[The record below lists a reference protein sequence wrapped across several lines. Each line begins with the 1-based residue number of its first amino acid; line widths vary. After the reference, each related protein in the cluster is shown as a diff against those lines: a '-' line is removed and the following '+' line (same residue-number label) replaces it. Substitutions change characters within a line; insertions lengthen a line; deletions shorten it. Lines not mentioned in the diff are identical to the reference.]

1 MTKPAM
7 KPMPQPLRRWAHP
20 CLLATIWPLWPAQ
33 AAEPLPPQRVE
44 IRATA
49 AAERAADLAG
59 RQVVGRDELLRHGD
73 TRLADALARVPGV
86 SVDGRGSTTALTLGG
101 LGDGRTLLLING
113 EPAPPG
119 FSLDS
124 LPLDSLERVEIVR
137 GATVQ
142 SAQAIAGSINLVTR
156 RAAAVAARDLK
167 FSLASQ
173 WGRPQAT
180 LTLNLG
186 DKLGAATWG
195 LGLVA
200 SSERQHWP
208 ATYLQQR
215 VAEDTGELTQRTRTH
230 KVEQDHTDALALNP
244 RWSWARSGDDGSR
257 WQLSTDH
264 SLRYGVS
271 RGGVYDRRT
280 PLDGPPPAQQRS
292 DMALNYDRLFWRGR
306 LQAQHHAADGARS
319 EARLNLTHARRAQDA
334 RLLGYDF
341 VPRLV
346 QDSAVQGTATDQS
359 AVLNLRHQRPIGA
372 AHRLDI
378 GLEWE
383 QARRQEDRVQTEQP
397 LPGGRPPDNLDER
410 FDADVQRQA
419 LYLQDDW
426 ALGAWGEAQLG
437 LRLERLHTDS
447 AGNVFD
453 RVQQAH
459 RLIGPVVRW
468 SHTPAGEAGTFKLG
482 LSRGFRLPTP
492 RDVMPRR
499 YVPVEVSATS
509 PAFTGNPQLQPERAW
524 SLDGSWQRKLA
535 AAKGQVVVSAA
546 LRRIDDVILD
556 QLIVQPGVASAPWL
570 LQRFNGGRAWAASLE
585 LEASGQTPTPLAAQ
599 APLRWQAS
607 LALNRSRLQDVAGP
621 QAALAGQA
629 PWQLKLDLT
638 QALSPTLSA
647 QLGLRAQ
654 GRAVAD
660 QPSERRL
667 ETRARHS
674 VDASLSWQPQPR
686 HLWRLSA
693 SPLVAS
699 DAVDYKAVHVI
710 EDGHPVRYR
719 ASEAWQRGVLWRIGY
734 ERPI

>member
-1 MTKPAM
+1 MSKP
-7 KPMPQPLRRWAHP
+7 KKKRSPHRLSRVVWP
-20 CLLATIWPLWPAQ
+20 CLLATAGSAL
-33 AAEPLPPQRVE
+33 AAEPEAPQRVE
-44 IRATA
+44 IRANA
-49 AAERAADLAG
+49 DAERRADLAG

-86 SVDGRGSTTALTLGG
+86 SVDGRGSATALKLGG

-113 EPAPPG
+113 EPAPQG

-124 LPLDSLERVEIVR
+124 LALDSLERVEIVR

-142 SAQAIAGSINLVTR
+142 TAQAIAGTINLVTR
-156 RAAAVAARDLK
+156 RTATVAARDLK
-167 FSLASQ
+167 LSLASQ

-208 ATYLQQR
+208 ATIVQQR
-215 VAEDTGELTQRTRTH
+215 LDADTGEITQRTRTD
-230 KVEQDHTDALALNP
+230 KVEQDHTDALAVNP
-244 RWSWARSGDDGSR
+244 RWSWAHTGDDGSQ

-264 SLRYGVS
+264 SLRYGQS

-306 LQAQHHAADGARS
+306 VQAQHQTADGART
-319 EARLNLTHARRAQDA
+319 EARLNLTHSRREQDS
-334 RLLGYDF
+334 RLLGVDF
-341 VPRLV
+341 EPRLV
-346 QDSAVQGTATDQS
+346 QDSAVVGTATDQS
-359 AVLNLRHQRPIGA
+359 AVLNLRHQRPIGQ
-372 AHRLDI
+372 AHRLDL

-383 QARRQEDRVQTEQP
+383 HARRGEDRVQTEQA
-397 LPGGRPPDNLDER
+397 LPGGRPPENLDER
-410 FDADVQRQA
+410 YDADVQRQA
-419 LYLQDDW
+419 LYVQDDW
-426 ALGAWGEAQLG
+426 SLGAGGEAQLG
-437 LRLERLHTDS
+437 LRLERLNTDS

-453 RVQQAH
+453 RVQQTH
-459 RLIGPVVRW
+459 RLVGPVARW
-468 SHTPAGEAGTFKLG
+468 SYTPSADAGTFKLG

-499 YVPVEVSATS
+499 YVPVEVSATA

-524 SLDGSWQRKLA
+524 SLDTSWQRKLA
-535 AAKGQVVVSAA
+535 AVKGQFVASAA

-556 QLIVQPGVASAPWL
+556 RLIVQPDVTSAPWL
-570 LQRFNGGRAWAASLE
+570 LQRFNAGRAWAASLE
-585 LEASGQTPTPLAAQ
+585 LEANGQTVTPLVAA

-607 LALNRSRLQDVAGP
+607 LALHHSRLQDVAGP
-621 QAALAGQA
+621 QPALAGQA

-660 QPSERRL
+660 QPSERRIA
-667 ETRARHS
+667 TRARHS
-674 VDASLSWQPQPR
+674 LDASLSWQPQPR

-699 DAVDYKAVHVI
+699 DAVDDKSVRVI
-710 EDGHPVRYR
+710 ESGRPVLYR

>member
-1 MTKPAM
+1 MSKPE
-7 KPMPQPLRRWAHP
+7 KKWWRHPLCRAVWP
-20 CLLATIWPLWPAQ
+20 CLLATAWPAG
-33 AAEPLPPQRVE
+33 AAEPEATQRLE
-44 IRATA
+44 IRGTA
-49 AAERAADLAG
+49 AVERRADLAG

-86 SVDGRGSTTALTLGG
+86 SVDGRGSATALKLGG
-101 LGDGRTLLLING
+101 LGDGRTLLLVNG
-113 EPAPPG
+113 EPVPQG

-142 SAQAIAGSINLVTR
+142 AAQAIAGTINLVTR
-156 RAAAVAARDLK
+156 RTATVAARDIKL
-167 FSLASQ
+167 SLASQ

-186 DKLGAATWG
+186 DKAGAATWG

-208 ATYLQQR
+208 ATILQQR
-215 VAEDTGELTQRTRTH
+215 LAVDTGELTQRTRTH
-230 KVEQDHTDALALNP
+230 KVEQDHTDALAVNP
-244 RWSWARSGDDGSR
+244 RWSWAHTGGDGSQ

-264 SLRYGVS
+264 SLRYGQS

-280 PLDGPPPAQQRS
+280 PLDGPLPAQQRS

-306 LQAQHHAADGARS
+306 LQAQHQAADGART
-319 EARLNLTHARRAQDA
+319 EARLNFTHSRRAQDA
-334 RLLGYDF
+334 RLLGVDF
-341 VPRLV
+341 VPQLV
-346 QDSAVQGTATDQS
+346 QDSAVVGTATDQS
-359 AVLNLRHQRPIGA
+359 VVMHLRHQRPIGPD
-372 AHRLDI
+372 HRLDL

-383 QARRQEDRVQTEQP
+383 HARRGEDRVQTEQV
-397 LPGGRPPDNLDER
+397 LPGGRPPENLDER
-410 FDADVQRQA
+410 FDANVQRQA
-419 LYLQDDW
+419 MFVQDEW
-426 ALGAWGEAQLG
+426 TLGAGGEAQLG

-453 RVQQAH
+453 RVQQSH
-459 RLIGPVVRW
+459 RLVGPVARW
-468 SHTPAGEAGTFKLG
+468 SITPAGDAGTFKLG

-499 YVPVEVSATS
+499 YVPVEVSPTA

-524 SLDGSWQRKLA
+524 SLDTSWQRKLA
-535 AAKGQVVVSAA
+535 AVKGQFVASAA

-556 QLIVQPGVASAPWL
+556 RLIVQPGVASAPWL

-585 LEASGQTPTPLAAQ
+585 LEASGQTATPLVAA

-607 LALNRSRLQDVAGP
+607 LALHQSRLQHVAGP
-621 QAALAGQA
+621 QPALPGQA

-638 QALSPTLSA
+638 QALSATLTA

-660 QPSERRL
+660 QPSDRRL

-699 DAVDYKAVHVI
+699 DAVDDKAVRVI
-710 EDGHPVRYR
+710 ENGRPVLYR
-719 ASEAWQRGVLWRIGY
+719 ASEAWQRGVLWRLAY